1 MQTSYNDIIPDEVQ
15 QQLIQLRDVITQVGW
30 TVGDLTN
37 YVIRHNAESGKWI
50 TKEVIYSAV
59 GNLVGKASRTVR
71 EYAMMSAFYPVEH
84 RETYEILAF
93 DHFREAMRLNDHWRE
108 ALDWCMEY
116 AESHGG
122 RPATVDAMVARFAFG
137 REVGEE
143 KPDAVEVGR
152 EDDNNNNEETAIVGD
167 SRTVVYALRQAR
179 SSIDMI
185 LESNPPAEV
194 REILLMVVSL
204 LADIGTRLQIEKE

>member
-1 MQTSYNDIIPDEVQ
+1 
-15 QQLIQLRDVITQVGW
+15 
-30 TVGDLTN
+30 
-37 YVIRHNAESGKWI
+37 
-50 TKEVIYSAV
+50 
-59 GNLVGKASRTVR
+59 
-71 EYAMMSAFYPVEH
+71 
-84 RETYEILAF
+84 
-93 DHFREAMRLNDHWRE
+93 
-108 ALDWCMEY
+108 MEY

-167 SRTVVYALRQAR
+167 GRTVVYALRQAR

-204 LADIGTRLQIEKE
+204 LEDIGTRLQIEKE